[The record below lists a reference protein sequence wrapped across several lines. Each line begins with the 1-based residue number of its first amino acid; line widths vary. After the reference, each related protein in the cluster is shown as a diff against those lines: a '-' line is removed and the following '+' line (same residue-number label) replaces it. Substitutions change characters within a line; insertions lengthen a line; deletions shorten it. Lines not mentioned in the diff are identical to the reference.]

1 VGDFPEDV
9 RRFVRTSIDSVELLH
24 VLLLLRDNPER
35 QWTAEELSAEL
46 RSSPHSIERRLA
58 HLRRHRLAVS
68 SSGLYRYAAPAK
80 SDDLVQRL
88 LELYRER
95 RTTVIDAIFASRP
108 DPLHSFSD
116 AFKVGE
122 HDDDR

>member
-1 VGDFPEDV
+1 MGDLPEDV
-9 RRFVRTSIDSVELLH
+9 RRFVRASIDSVELLH
-24 VLLLLRDNPER
+24 VLLLLREDPER

-46 RSSPHSIERRLA
+46 RSSPHSIARRLA
-58 HLRRHRLAVS
+58 HLARRHLAVAS
-68 SSGLYRYAAPAK
+68 ADRYRYDASAN